1 MCHFWYNSNRQML
14 PPPAQDP
21 AVYAIVGAAGVALI
35 VLTRWAARRGG
46 RWRSWIAL
54 SIGDLRFT
62 EVVGA
67 FLIGAS
73 LGGLLAPQLDAG
85 GVTGPPRPMGPA
97 GRFGSFNWSRL
108 PLMLGITAAVLD
120 VLTQIDVV
128 GLLLR
133 GSTQRGTLT
142 TYIGSDARVVRAIRT
157 GGYGD
162 ILIHDQSGQAIVVA
176 ATAEADIAPGTTVRI
191 TGRKGAN
198 PVVTAIDALEHPG
211 AAVDHA
217 LASPT
222 EATPRNGH

>member
-1 MCHFWYNSNRQML
+1 MSALRDRREVPCEVGGIVLTALEHVAERARRTDSATRPGDRAPSRLPDPRHSYQSCERLMCHFWYNSNRQML

-108 PLMLGITAAVLD
+108 ALIFRITAAV
-120 VLTQIDVV
+120 
-128 GLLLR
+128 
-133 GSTQRGTLT
+133 
-142 TYIGSDARVVRAIRT
+142 
-157 GGYGD
+157 
-162 ILIHDQSGQAIVVA
+162 
-176 ATAEADIAPGTTVRI
+176 
-191 TGRKGAN
+191 
-198 PVVTAIDALEHPG
+198 
-211 AAVDHA
+211 
-217 LASPT
+217 
-222 EATPRNGH
+222 